1 MRKLVKQNSG
11 KEDAKIETF
20 SDLSKSQERG
30 KSTLFISIS
39 IDPQGL
45 QLSCSISP
53 GRCFF
58 SLSFFFVM
66 QVPDLSLIA
75 RHLLQ

>member
-20 SDLSKSQERG
+20 SDLSRVQSEAKAHFLSQSVLMGRVC
-30 KSTLFISIS
+30 
-39 IDPQGL
+39 
-45 QLSCSISP
+45 SC
-53 GRCFF
+53 
-58 SLSFFFVM
+58 LAVEALADFFFFFCVM